1 MTGAESGIRSALG
14 RNQVRYERAR
24 ANDRDRN
31 PRRGGIVLK
40 IYDQGGVLRE
50 MVIADTTSN
59 RLFVVW
65 CRKFDRA

>member
-1 MTGAESGIRSALG
+1 MSGLAPTTEI
-14 RNQVRYERAR
+14 ET
-24 ANDRDRN
+24 RD
-31 PRRGGIVLK
+31 GGIVLK